1 MALINLSYHN
11 IIVQNAVNA
20 LRFEDQR
27 TAVAVILEVVS
38 SPSFDIRKAA
48 IFCLDNLVTSHRQNA
63 KLLADAGGVLNLV
76 ALLNDDEDDE
86 ISKSFPNVD
95 KHGDI
100 AMAVILGHVAALSY
114 GVESVKGIGSGL
126 NQQQGM
132 PEMAQ
137 KALEE
142 VAIIANKNQDYYMK
156 LDNNAGAGIKTS
168 DWEDG
173 TDFTHV
179 NGDSVGGSSVP
190 VTKTEIVWGM
200 LGKLLPVINGI
211 VYNDASAAKYLW
223 TEASGIPI
231 LLHVMTRSLPL
242 DLRIVVSYI
251 IANVTQNG
259 GGQLQALAAEMGIVL
274 DVFNAFL
281 AEIDLSND
289 SDGEDSAN
297 RASEGFTIVFT
308 VLNNIFQNNI
318 ANVREILKPEYEH
331 TLLSILKC
339 CRQNLNTELRND
351 AARVPLTIA
360 EVAIQENLELRKHL
374 LDSNVDAEVALQLLA
389 ESFDSSLSVYIKQR
403 AEKCFRALSDK
414 DSKK

>member
-1 MALINLSYHN
+1 MANPYLRQLTQKDLNSGELTQTLILSGLFSLDEDLAGRDEIRLYALMALINLSYHN
-11 IIVQNAVNA
+11 IIVQKNAVNA

-38 SPSFDIRKAA
+38 SPPSTLEKPPFSV
-48 IFCLDNLVTSHRQNA
+48 LDNLVTSHRQNA

-86 ISKSFPNVD
+86 ISKKAFQTLTSM
-95 KHGDI
+95 GDI

-200 LGKLLPVINGI
+200 L
-211 VYNDASAAKYLW
+211 
-223 TEASGIPI
+223 
-231 LLHVMTRSLPL
+231 R
-242 DLRIVVSYI
+242 
-251 IANVTQNG
+251 
-259 GGQLQALAAEMGIVL
+259 
-274 DVFNAFL
+274 
-281 AEIDLSND
+281 
-289 SDGEDSAN
+289 
-297 RASEGFTIVFT
+297 
-308 VLNNIFQNNI
+308 
-318 ANVREILKPEYEH
+318 
-331 TLLSILKC
+331 
-339 CRQNLNTELRND
+339 
-351 AARVPLTIA
+351 
-360 EVAIQENLELRKHL
+360 
-374 LDSNVDAEVALQLLA
+374 
-389 ESFDSSLSVYIKQR
+389 
-403 AEKCFRALSDK
+403 
-414 DSKK
+414 